1 MKRLVIT
8 SILIAGIITCFA
20 QNVRTHTVGRG
31 ETIETIAKRYE
42 VTVEEIYKLN
52 ATAKNVYY
60 TGLVLKIPQ
69 KEPKVVVSHSSS
81 PSNNYSSSQS
91 RTNTTS
97 TKKKS
102 SFGSMLGT
110 AILGAIA
117 GAAQPQ
123 YRPSM
128 PGTYTGNMDYL
139 LDPRYAMMQTQQKF
153 DQINYET
160 QQAAKQAANYINNQ
174 LQTPMWIPDPSTVPM
189 TYVGGTADGIGESP
203 STISG
208 SNTTSKESSTINTRR
223 MCSLCNGTGKIV
235 KHLSPPM
242 FGTQDY
248 KVRCNEC
255 GEYWLKSSGHTHL
268 PCTLCHGKKYLN

>member
-8 SILIAGIITCFA
+8 SILIAGIIACFA

-69 KEPKVVVSHSSS
+69 KEMKVITDHSSYS
-81 PSNNYSSSQS
+81 SKSYSSSSS
-91 RTNTTS
+91 RSNTTS
-97 TKKKS
+97 TKKSS
-102 SFGSMLGT
+102 SFGSMLG
-110 AILGAIA
+110 AAFLGAVA

-123 YRPSM
+123 YKSAM
-128 PGTYTGNMDYL
+128 PGIYTGNMNYL